1 MKNTIFVLSL
11 SALFLS
17 LLACSDGKNTPP
29 VSATPSIDSSQWPV
43 DPNNFGMTAEQYIQ
57 TESLAFFGD
66 FMKRAGVNNFFHF
79 TTLSN
84 KDDTW
89 VVSPNQDTLYSLA
102 TIDAKNGFTLSLPD
116 VGDRFIS
123 IQIINPD
130 HYTPYYVYG
139 GGTHHFKREQLGA
152 DIVGAGIR
160 IATDGTP
167 KDVKLI
173 VEQLQPHYKVI
184 ADSSDVQLPD
194 LDLKT
199 MASIRAELL
208 PYYAKLDN
216 TYGIMSY
223 GYEEGQDD
231 WRRAIAA
238 AGAWGL
244 SPDDAAMYALS
255 GPESPKANACY
266 KADFAPVPAEAFF
279 SLTAYNS
286 DKFLMTNEKNS
297 VSSNRNILV
306 INQDGSFTVY
316 FGGEQC
322 ENAKHPNFI
331 LTPQDGWD
339 TLLRAYVPDVKAF
352 YVYDIPEYK
361 LVK

>member
-1 MKNTIFVLSL
+1 MKKTVLALVFATLSL
-11 SALFLS
+11 PAF
-17 LLACSDGKNTPP
+17 ATPP
-29 VSATPSIDSSQWPV
+29 IDSSQWSVNPI
-43 DPNNFGMTAEQYIQ
+43 DFGMTAEQYIQ
-57 TESLAFFGD
+57 TESLAFFSN
-66 FMKRAGVNNFFHF
+66 FVKRADVNQFFHF
-79 TTLSN
+79 TTLSS

-89 VVSPNQDTLYSLA
+89 VVSPNQDTLYSIA
-102 TIDAKNGFTLSLPD
+102 VVDAKNGFTLNLPE

-123 IQIINPD
+123 IQVINPD
-130 HYTPYYVYG
+130 HYTPYYVYS
-139 GGTHHFKREQLGA
+139 GGTHHFRREQLES
-152 DIVGAGIR
+152 DIVGVGIR

-167 KDVKLI
+167 EDVKLI
-173 VEQLQPHYKVI
+173 AEQLQPHYKVI
-184 ADSSDVQLPD
+184 ADSADVQLPD

-199 MASIRAELL
+199 MANIRAALL
-208 PYYAKLDN
+208 PHYAALDN
-216 TYGIMSY
+216 IYGVMSY

-231 WRRAIAA
+231 WKRVLAA

-244 SPDDAAMYALS
+244 SPDDTAMYALS
-255 GPESPKANACY
+255 GPENPKANACY
-266 KADFAPVPAEAFF
+266 KADFSPVPAEAFF

-297 VSSNRNILV
+297 VSSNRNNLA

-339 TLLRAYVPDVKAF
+339 TLLRAYVPEVKAF
-352 YVYDIPEYK
+352 SAYK
-361 LVK
+361 LPVYKLIK